1 MFPPFERKEQRM
13 NNDKFVLTHG
23 IWKGTDKNAS
33 SSSVTYHDSYNDAVK
48 KFIEDEAFYARF
60 GYVTWY
66 ADITYPDG
74 SIATLK

>member
-1 MFPPFERKEQRM
+1 MLPPFERKEQRM

-48 KFIEDEAFYARF
+48 EFKVLILVRRWKR
-60 GYVTWY
+60 GLM
-66 ADITYPDG
+66 P
-74 SIATLK
+74 